1 MPFNPASDIVRIGRH
16 RYAVA
21 RTPIQWNDPNGPWTL
36 VLLGDLDKLM
46 PASRRMMIGL
56 ASGLLMLALST
67 AFLTWKQRL
76 RQANQER
83 QRAEVEL
90 REYADNLQESK
101 ERLDL
106 TLGATGIGIWERD
119 LIRQTTS
126 WDQATGAIF
135 GYMGEPLD
143 DYSGIFLERVHPD
156 DMPRVKEATR
166 QAVAGVADYNL
177 EFRVIWP
184 DASLRVLA
192 ARAAV
197 LRDDQGRP
205 GRIIGTCWD
214 ITAAKER
221 EHLAILGSDVGD
233 ALTGMQPLRQRLQ
246 LCAEALVQQLDAA
259 LARIWTLNPEDNIL
273 EMQASAGLHTHIDGR
288 RSRIPLGQFKIGRIA
303 QEAKFRFSNNVSA
316 EPDVDDQEWVRQ
328 NSLVGFVGHP
338 LVVEGRVVGVMA
350 FFSRTK
356 LIPETV
362 QALGSIAKTIAV
374 ALDRDRADRQLKE
387 ARAAAEA
394 ATRAKSDFLANMSHE
409 IRTPMNAIIGMSHLA
424 LKTDLSPKQFDYL
437 SKVQASAHNLL
448 GIINDILDFSKIEA
462 GKLAMEKVDFNLEE
476 VLDNLST
483 LVTVKAREK
492 ENLEVLF
499 SLPPE
504 VPRSLVGDPL
514 RLGQVLTNLANN
526 AVKFTD
532 TGEIVVSTEVVSRDQ
547 DRVTLKFAVRDT
559 GIGLTPEQI
568 GRLFQAFSQADTSTT
583 RKYGGTGLGL
593 TISQRLVD
601 LMGGE
606 IWVESEPGRGSTFL
620 FTAVFG
626 LGTGKARKRLAPA
639 QALRGMKVL
648 VVDDN
653 ATSRQIL
660 QEMLASF
667 GFEVA
672 QAASGPEG
680 LAELEKASPG
690 PPYELVIMD
699 WKMPGMDGLE
709 ASRLIKNHPRLG
721 KIPAIIMVT
730 NYGREE
736 VMHQAGEVS
745 LDGFLTKPVSPSVL
759 FDAIMQVFGQ
769 EVAGRPEAPQGF
781 ADAEARAR
789 AALSG
794 ARLLLVE
801 DNDINRQVAGEIL
814 GSVGISVS
822 MAANGQEAVDAVA
835 AGAFDAVLMD
845 VQMPVMDGYE
855 ATRRLRQK
863 SPVSGPPY
871 HRHDC
876 PRHGRGPGKIPGRR
890 HERPRH
896 QAHRPRGPVPHPGT
910 ARGQTGSPGARA
922 ASAARSRA
930 PWRGDTPPPL
940 GRHRYRPGGQAF
952 AGQPDGLCQ
961 YPQEIR
967 AGFPGRSRNFAKP
980 GRGWPRAGRRHPGPH
995 HQRGRRQPRRRRVRC
1010 RGRGPGGLVQGGG
1023 PGLARGSLP
1032 KFPDRPRPGHGG
1044 A

>member
-1 MPFNPASDIVRIGRH
+1 MQIVPAVRRLLPWAGAVLLSVAVAFGILAATRLFLEYDYKDDLATEATRSGLEIMAQTMNCNVMGAVAALGLVDQPIKQVARGEIPLDTPAVMASLQAIGQTYKANGAYLVNQEGIIKSSWDTVGVPLTGVDVKFRPYFQIAMQGQRNIYAAIGTTTGMRSLYFAAPLYGEVSTDAPIIGAVVARLGLERVDSVLRAWSGPALLLSPQNLVFASTRAEWIDCLAGLCTPERLQAIQQLKQFGKIFDRGTPGTLPFNPASDIVNIGNH

-46 PASRRMMIGL
+46 PASRRMLLGL
-56 ASGLLMLALST
+56 ASGLLMLAMSI

-90 REYADNLQESK
+90 REYAHNLQESK

-106 TLGATGIGIWERD
+106 TLGTTGIGIWERD

-126 WDQATGAIF
+126 WDQATCAIF
-135 GYMGEPLD
+135 GYLGEPLD

-156 DMPRVKEATR
+156 DVPRVKEATR
-166 QAVAGVADYNL
+166 QAVAGAADYNL

-233 ALTGMQPLRQRLQ
+233 ALTGMQPLRERLQ

-259 LARIWTLNPEDNIL
+259 LARIWTLNPENDIL
-273 EMQASAGLHTHIDGR
+273 EMQASAGLHTHVNGL
-288 RSRIPLGQFKIGRIA
+288 RSRIPLGQYKIGRIA

-316 EPDVDDQEWVRQ
+316 EPDVDDQEWVRHHG
-328 NSLVGFVGHP
+328 LVGFVGHP

-462 GKLAMEKVDFNLEE
+462 GKLAMEKVDFNLEA

-504 VPRSLVGDPL
+504 VPRALVGDPL

-532 TGEIVVSTEVVSRDQ
+532 TGEIVVAHGGGCPGPGPGHPEILRPGHRHRPYPGA
-547 DRVTLKFAVRDT
+547 DRPALP
-559 GIGLTPEQI
+559 GL
-568 GRLFQAFSQADTSTT
+568 L
-583 RKYGGTGLGL
+583 
-593 TISQRLVD
+593 
-601 LMGGE
+601 
-606 IWVESEPGRGSTFL
+606 PGRHL
-620 FTAVFG
+620 HH
-626 LGTGKARKRLAPA
+626 
-639 QALRGMKVL
+639 
-648 VVDDN
+648 
-653 ATSRQIL
+653 
-660 QEMLASF
+660 
-667 GFEVA
+667 
-672 QAASGPEG
+672 PE
-680 LAELEKASPG
+680 
-690 PPYELVIMD
+690 I
-699 WKMPGMDGLE
+699 
-709 ASRLIKNHPRLG
+709 
-721 KIPAIIMVT
+721 
-730 NYGREE
+730 
-736 VMHQAGEVS
+736 
-745 LDGFLTKPVSPSVL
+745 
-759 FDAIMQVFGQ
+759 
-769 EVAGRPEAPQGF
+769 
-781 ADAEARAR
+781 
-789 AALSG
+789 
-794 ARLLLVE
+794 
-801 DNDINRQVAGEIL
+801 
-814 GSVGISVS
+814 
-822 MAANGQEAVDAVA
+822 
-835 AGAFDAVLMD
+835 
-845 VQMPVMDGYE
+845 
-855 ATRRLRQK
+855 
-863 SPVSGPPY
+863 
-871 HRHDC
+871 
-876 PRHGRGPGKIPGRR
+876 RR
-890 HERPRH
+890 HR
-896 QAHRPRGPVPHPGT
+896 
-910 ARGQTGSPGARA
+910 
-922 ASAARSRA
+922 
-930 PWRGDTPPPL
+930 
-940 GRHRYRPGGQAF
+940 
-952 AGQPDGLCQ
+952 
-961 YPQEIR
+961 
-967 AGFPGRSRNFAKP
+967 
-980 GRGWPRAGRRHPGPH
+980 PGPH
-995 HQRGRRQPRRRRVRC
+995 HQPAPGGPHGRGDLGGKRARPGQHLFVHRRLRPGDRQSQEAPGAGSGPARRQSPGGGRQRHLPADPPGDAGILRLRGRPGGLRP
-1010 RGRGPGGLVQGGG
+1010 RGPGRTGKGLPRPALRAGRHGLEDAGHGRSRGLPPDQEPPPPRQNPRHYHGDQLRPGRGHAPGRRGG
-1023 PGLARGSLP
+1023 PGRLIWSSR
-1032 KFPDRPRPGHGG
+1032 
-1044 A
+1044 